1 MRVGGAGDDKGA
13 VANKK
18 AGVGAFPLLSPITT
32 PPLELS
38 QKEIQDGRETLLNP
52 GNSVLSSI
60 FDIDKN

>member
-32 PPLELS
+32 PPKIVS
-38 QKEIQDGRETLLNP
+38 KRNP
-52 GNSVLSSI
+52 RWP
-60 FDIDKN
+60 